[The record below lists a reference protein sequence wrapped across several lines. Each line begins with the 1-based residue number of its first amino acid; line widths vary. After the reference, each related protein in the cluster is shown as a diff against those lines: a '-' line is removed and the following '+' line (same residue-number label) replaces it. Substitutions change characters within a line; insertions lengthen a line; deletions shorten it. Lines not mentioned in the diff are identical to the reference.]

1 MCPLWM
7 LLYIDKLQLIIGD
20 IVPIIMII
28 KTKYEIDPILI
39 LNTPPQ
45 AKKSFSLLQENL
57 FPTKT

>member
-45 AKKSFSLLQENL
+45 AKA
-57 FPTKT
+57 